1 MKFAALKAPPRWL
14 WPGWLLHLVSYTLP
28 SAGDGDTHKL
38 PGYACALIAWECWFK
53 PSELANAWQQGQSQD
68 AIIRLL
74 IGWFNVT
81 NLVALLTPLLLA
93 WPGRPSLPRWTALLC
108 AVGVSHAIAFW
119 LGLFTGEVMPM
130 RVGFFVWTLSY
141 AWLAVAAFMVMRRRD
156 AKRSK
161 SDGPPMGT
169 DQPR

>member
-1 MKFAALKAPPRWL
+1 VKFAALKAPPWWL

-28 SAGDGDTHKL
+28 SAGDGGTHEL
-38 PGYACALIAWECWFK
+38 RGYACALIAWECWFE
-53 PSELANAWQQGQSQD
+53 PGELANAWQQGQSKD
-68 AIIRLL
+68 AIVRLL

-81 NLVALLTPLLLA
+81 NLVALTSPLVLA

-141 AWLAVAAFMVMRRRD
+141 AWLAVAAYALMRR
-156 AKRSK
+156 
-161 SDGPPMGT
+161 
-169 DQPR
+169 QVVL